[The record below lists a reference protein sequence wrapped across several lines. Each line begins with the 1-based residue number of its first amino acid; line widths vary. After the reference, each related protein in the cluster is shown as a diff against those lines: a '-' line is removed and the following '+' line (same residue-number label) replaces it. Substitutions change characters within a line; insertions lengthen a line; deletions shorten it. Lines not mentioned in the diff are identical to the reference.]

1 MRKKESNLLRLQEL
15 ASDNPGYLDLAQE
28 QKILGERFQA
38 VMAQLPKPQRDA
50 VGDYLGLVGE
60 MGRFMLL
67 LACREMK
74 FET

>member
-1 MRKKESNLLRLQEL
+1 MYKKEENLIHLH
-15 ASDNPGYLDLAQE
+15 DLAMMDPRYLSLAE
-28 QKILGERFQA
+28 EHKVLDARFKA
-38 VMAQLPKPQRDA
+38 AMEQLPKNQQDA
-50 VGDYLGLVGE
+50 IGDYLGLVGE